1 MRYRIWLL
9 FPLAVLTACSE
20 KVKMQKPRHT
30 QYVEV
35 EKVFKVQKT
44 ILGKFSG
51 RATKI
56 FNNDFIVEAS
66 VPLDVAK
73 GVAIGSDVVVMLPLI
88 NMGAQKARVVK
99 SEKESISVKLVN
111 QIHDL
116 SDQEIEIQLPL
127 KNAHMYE
134 VPFSSIYSPMGGEAF
149 VFSVQTDSVS
159 RKKVD
164 VIQVVGENKIL
175 VMASELNQGDR
186 IVRRGLDNLVDGDK
200 VVSEDS
206 NEF

>member
-1 MRYRIWLL
+1 MRYRTWLL
-9 FPLAVLTACSE
+9 LPLAVLTACSE
-20 KVKMQKPRHT
+20 KVKTQKQRPT

-35 EKVFKVQKT
+35 EKVFRVQKT

-51 RATKI
+51 RASKLV
-56 FNNDFIVEAS
+56 NNDFIVEAS
-66 VPLDVAK
+66 VPMDVAR
-73 GVAIGSDVVVMLPLI
+73 GVAIGSDVIVMLPLI
-88 NMGAQKARVVK
+88 NMGAQRARVVK
-99 SEKESISVKLVN
+99 SEKKSISVKLVN

-127 KNAHMYE
+127 KNAQMYE

-149 VFSVQTDSVS
+149 VFTVETNVVS

-164 VIQVVGENKIL
+164 VVQVVGENKIL
-175 VMASELNQGDR
+175 VMASELSHGDR

>member
-1 MRYRIWLL
+1 MRCKIWLL
-9 FPLAVLTACSE
+9 LPLAVLTACTE
-20 KVKMQKPRHT
+20 KVKARKSKHT

-35 EKVFKVQKT
+35 EKVYRVQKT

-51 RATKI
+51 RALKLN
-56 FNNDFIVEAS
+56 NNDFIVEAL
-66 VPLDVAK
+66 VPLEVSK
-73 GVAIGSDVVVMLPLI
+73 GIRVGSEVIVMLPLI
-88 NMGAQKARVVK
+88 NMGAQKALMVGT
-99 SEKESISVKLVN
+99 EKKKISVKLVN

-127 KNAHMYE
+127 KNVTMYE

-149 VFSVQTDSVS
+149 VFTVEANSIS

-164 VIQVVGENKIL
+164 VIQVVGDNKIL
-175 VMASELNQGDR
+175 VMASGLSNGDR
-186 IVRRGLDNLVDGDK
+186 IVRRGLDNLTEGDK